1 MSNSPLV
8 NYTKIS
14 PYKNSPRNRKISGIA
29 IHCMAGNLSVQTCG
43 NVFQNSVASSN
54 YGIDENGNIGMYV
67 EEKDRAWCTASSYV
81 DNRSVSIEVA
91 NYNTPDCKVS
101 DTALKTLINLCV
113 DICKRNGIKKMYWFG
128 NRTDSENYDCKEGEG
143 IFFVHRWYSPK
154 ACPGDYLMSK
164 HPYICNEVNKRLA
177 NGSLADIVPIEP
189 INCNMHVK
197 DLQYAL
203 NEDGIKDGRGI
214 QLEEDGI
221 YGTNTEAAV
230 KKICLSTKTRGRYTN
245 TTSWVQCRV
254 GASVDGI
261 FGDATTKKVKEYQ
274 SKKRLTSDGIVGFN
288 TMKALLKDCGV
299 NV

>member
-113 DICKRNGIKKMYWFG
+113 DICKRNGIKKCIG
-128 NRTDSENYDCKEGEG
+128 LAIEQIVRITIVRKAKA
-143 IFFVHRWYSPK
+143 YSL
-154 ACPGDYLMSK
+154 C
-164 HPYICNEVNKRLA
+164 I
-177 NGSLADIVPIEP
+177 
-189 INCNMHVK
+189 
-197 DLQYAL
+197 
-203 NEDGIKDGRGI
+203 DGIHQK
-214 QLEEDGI
+214 
-221 YGTNTEAAV
+221 
-230 KKICLSTKTRGRYTN
+230 
-245 TTSWVQCRV
+245 RV
-254 GASVDGI
+254 LVTI
-261 FGDATTKKVKEYQ
+261 
-274 SKKRLTSDGIVGFN
+274 L
-288 TMKALLKDCGV
+288 
-299 NV
+299 